1 MALPSNPPTGPG
13 IKSLQKIQI
22 AKESTL
28 GTASTSDMQIL
39 RVPGGTLSDERQ
51 VTMVDEMVGIVN
63 GTDRSY
69 IAAAQGSISVDSSP
83 LTPEQFPILLA
94 ASLGFDGYTGRTSTT
109 AGELDG
115 VSAYR
120 YTCTLPTT
128 TILQNS
134 TVAATGRNV
143 AYTFVAGD
151 SFEVEQMTYGKCTNV
166 SVSGSSGG
174 PLSMQGSFIG
184 RNVSYYG
191 ATFPTDV
198 ASISAVEDLIFSRA
212 ILSLAEPAGSP
223 TFTTV
228 DSTFLGFDV
237 GIDCT
242 WVPKYTGQG
251 DNATTPTWEFALF
264 TNYAVNGSFT
274 LEHNSWT
281 SGTANGLKQKWRDQE
296 TLIMRI
302 DCWGRSV
309 NTLDTTGSTLTPT
322 SPFSPS
328 ANSTY
333 QGVRFEFP
341 IKIQQISPLSDN
353 DGNNIVSVAWSARYN
368 STYGS
373 TGYILVENDISE
385 LFPAVP

>member
-22 AKESTL
+22 AKETTP
-28 GTASTSDMQIL
+28 GTHSVSDMQIL
-39 RVPGGTLSDERQ
+39 RVPGGTLSDDRQ

-69 IAAAQGSISVDSSP
+69 ISSASGSISIDSSP
-83 LTPEQFPILLA
+83 LTPEQFPVILGA
-94 ASLGFDGYTGRTSTT
+94 ALGFDGYTGRTSTT

-120 YTCTLPTT
+120 YTCSMPTT
-128 TILQNS
+128 TVLQNS
-134 TVAATGRNV
+134 TTAATGRNV
-143 AYTFVAGD
+143 VYSFVAGD
-151 SFEVEQMTYGKCTNV
+151 SFEVEQMAYGKCTNV

-174 PLSMQGSFIG
+174 PISMQGSFMG

-191 ATFPTDV
+191 ASFPTDV
-198 ASISAVEDLIFSRA
+198 AIPTVEDLIFARSR
-212 ILSLAEPAGSP
+212 LYLAEPTGPTP
-223 TFTTV
+223 TFTAV

-237 GIDCT
+237 GIDCS
-242 WVPKYTGQG
+242 WVPKFTGQG
-251 DNATTPTWEFALF
+251 NGSTTPTWEFALF
-264 TNYAVNGSFT
+264 TNYSVSGSFT

-296 TLIMRI
+296 TLIMRV

-309 NTLDTTGSTLTPT
+309 NTLDITGSTLTPT
-322 SPFSPS
+322 SPFSPA
-328 ANSTY
+328 ANSSY

-353 DGNNIVSVAWSARYN
+353 DGNNIVSVSWVARYN

-373 TGYILVENDISE
+373 TGSILIESRLAE
-385 LFPAVP
+385 LFPVIP